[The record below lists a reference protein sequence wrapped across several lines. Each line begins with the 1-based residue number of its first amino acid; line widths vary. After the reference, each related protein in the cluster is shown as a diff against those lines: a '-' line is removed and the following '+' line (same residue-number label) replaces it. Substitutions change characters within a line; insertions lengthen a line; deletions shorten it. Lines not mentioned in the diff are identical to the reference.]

1 MLRTLSIHDFVIVDT
16 IELDFSS
23 GFTVFTGETGAG
35 KSILIDALALALGER
50 GDASMVREGAAKA
63 DITAEFAAGPEVEAW
78 LAANDIESEAGA
90 IMLRRVI
97 DNAGRSK
104 AYINGIA
111 ATATQ
116 LRELGDMLVDIH
128 GQHAHQSL
136 LKSDAQ
142 RVLLDNQAGL
152 QDAVREVGQ
161 LYKAWRALVKQ
172 REEFETNAKNVL
184 LERERLEWQ
193 VGELDKLAV
202 KPGEW
207 TEISNEH
214 SRLSHAA
221 HLIEGAQETLNAI
234 SESDDNPMLSRLS
247 SLNVKMS
254 KLVDIDAELKPV
266 LDALEPA
273 RIQLQEAVY
282 ALNDYLGRVELDP
295 GRLREVEGR
304 LEAIHSTARKFRV
317 QPEDLPQEHETLS
330 AQLRQLAQASDMAGL
345 KAEEAKAEEA
355 FRGAA
360 EKLGKR
366 RAGVAAE
373 LGKAVTTAMQDL
385 SMSGGRF
392 EIALRPCEPAAFGLE
407 QVEFMVA
414 GHAGSVVRPLA
425 KVASGGELA
434 RISLA
439 ISVIASAATATPT
452 LIFDE
457 VDSGIGGGVAE
468 VVGRLLKRLGQ
479 DRQVLCVTH
488 LPQVASQANQ
498 HFQVSK
504 EARDER
510 TVSRID
516 ALDAKARVEEVA
528 RMLGGIEITATTRKH
543 ARELL
548 AS

>member
-16 IELDFSS
+16 IELDFSA

-50 GDASMVREGAAKA
+50 GDASMVREGAARA
-63 DITAEFAAGPEVEAW
+63 DITAEFTAGPEVEAW
-78 LAANDIESEAGA
+78 LAGNEIASEAGA

-104 AYINGIA
+104 AYVNGIA

-152 QDAVREVGQ
+152 QEALRELGQ

-193 VGELDKLAV
+193 VGELDKLTV

-221 HLIEGAQETLNAI
+221 HLIEGAQEALTAI

-247 SLNVKMS
+247 SLNVKIA

-266 LDALEPA
+266 LEGAGAHPVAGSGVCLERLPRPCRARSGALA
-273 RIQLQEAVY
+273 
-282 ALNDYLGRVELDP
+282 P
-295 GRLREVEGR
+295 GRRTARSAPLHRTQIPRAAGR
-304 LEAIHSTARKFRV
+304 LA
-317 QPEDLPQEHETLS
+317 
-330 AQLRQLAQASDMAGL
+330 AG
-345 KAEEAKAEEA
+345 A
-355 FRGAA
+355 
-360 EKLGKR
+360 
-366 RAGVAAE
+366 
-373 LGKAVTTAMQDL
+373 
-385 SMSGGRF
+385 
-392 EIALRPCEPAAFGLE
+392 
-407 QVEFMVA
+407 
-414 GHAGSVVRPLA
+414 
-425 KVASGGELA
+425 
-434 RISLA
+434 
-439 ISVIASAATATPT
+439 
-452 LIFDE
+452 
-457 VDSGIGGGVAE
+457 
-468 VVGRLLKRLGQ
+468 
-479 DRQVLCVTH
+479 
-488 LPQVASQANQ
+488 
-498 HFQVSK
+498 
-504 EARDER
+504 
-510 TVSRID
+510 
-516 ALDAKARVEEVA
+516 
-528 RMLGGIEITATTRKH
+528 
-543 ARELL
+543 
-548 AS
+548 